1 MFDLLRDIKK
11 ILVLGPHPDDME
23 FGCVG
28 TVLKLLE
35 RGIEVHYAVFS
46 MCEKSVPVGLPPD
59 AIKQELLKVAAALKL
74 PSGNLH
80 LFNYEVRCFPQYRQE
95 ILEDMIKLNRSINPD
110 LVFLPSS
117 ADIHQDHQTIHNEG
131 KRAFKFNMALGYEL
145 PWNNYNFQTDF
156 YTILDEEK
164 VTRKIELINL
174 YSSQKFRNYSDDE
187 FLKSLLRIRG
197 TQVKAKYAEAFEV
210 IRLIA

>member
-1 MFDLLRDIKK
+1 
-11 ILVLGPHPDDME
+11 
-23 FGCVG
+23 
-28 TVLKLLE
+28 
-35 RGIEVHYAVFS
+35 
-46 MCEKSVPVGLPPD
+46 MCEKSVPAGLPPD
-59 AIKQELLKVAAALKL
+59 AIKQELLKVASAIKL

-164 VTRKIELINL
+164 VMRKIELINL

-197 TQVKAKYAEAFEV
+197 TQIKTKYAEAFEV

>member
-46 MCEKSVPVGLPPD
+46 MCEKSVPAGLPPD

-164 VTRKIELINL
+164 VIRKIELINL

>member
-1 MFDLLRDIKK
+1 MNNLIKQINKVLL
-11 ILVLGPHPDDME
+11 LGPHPDDIE
-23 FGCVG
+23 FGCMG
-28 TVLKLLE
+28 TVLKLMQS
-35 RGIEVHYAVFS
+35 GVEVHYAVFS
-46 MCEKSVPVGLPPD
+46 MCEKSVPEGMPKD
-59 AIKQELLKVAAALKL
+59 IIKQELLTVARAINL
-74 PSGNLH
+74 PEKNLH

-95 ILEDMIKLNRSINPD
+95 ILEDMIMLNKNIHPD

-145 PWNNYNFQTDF
+145 PWNNFNFNTDF
-156 YTILDEEK
+156 YTVLDETLVK
-164 VTRKIELINL
+164 RKIELINL
-174 YSSQKFRNYSDDE
+174 YSSQKFRNYSDEE

-197 TQVKAKYAEAFEV
+197 TQIKTPYAEAFEV